1 MLLTISI
8 ALEVAI
14 AVIAVLAA
22 LKGRPYLYG
31 LAFTFA
37 VYVLYDLGRLLGWHA
52 EGGILSVLFLLASAS
67 ALYAV
72 WSLYNPNCR
81 KGGGGDIRA
90 YVTSAYHLYGHAGV
104 CHPDASRDPRCWP

>member
-1 MLLTISI
+1 MLLTLSI
-8 ALEVAI
+8 AIEVAV
-14 AVIAVLAA
+14 AVIAVLAV
-22 LKGRPYLYG
+22 KGRPHLYG

-72 WSLYNPNCR
+72 WGLYKEKP
-81 KGGGGDIRA
+81 
-90 YVTSAYHLYGHAGV
+90 
-104 CHPDASRDPRCWP
+104 